1 MSEVATTALNVVILC
16 ALGAAIFY
24 AFTLSRQLKSLQ
36 ADRKGLEALI
46 TALNIASAK
55 ADAAAR
61 GIKASAEEGADA
73 LQKKIN
79 TARALSDELEIIV
92 EAGDNLA
99 ERLARLP
106 QQKQTF
112 EKPVPHFAANEAEE
126 PAPVV
131 TTAQPRSRAEKELL
145 EALRAKQRSS

>member
-1 MSEVATTALNVVILC
+1 MSEFAGFALNVVILC

-24 AFTLSRQLKSLQ
+24 AWRLSTQLKYLQ
-36 ADRKGLEALI
+36 ADRKALEGLI
-46 TALNIASAK
+46 TALNIASSKAEMGAK
-55 ADAAAR
+55 SLKSA
-61 GIKASAEEGADA
+61 AEEGVEK
-73 LQKKIN
+73 LQQKIN
-79 TARALSDELEIIV
+79 AARALSEELEIIV

-99 ERLARLP
+99 ERLSRLP
-106 QQKQTF
+106 YKSTPSQ
-112 EKPVPHFAANEAEE
+112 FAANETEEE

>member
-1 MSEVATTALNVVILC
+1 MSEFASLALNVVILC

-36 ADRKGLEALI
+36 ADRKALEGLIA
-46 TALNIASAK
+46 ALNIASSKAELGAK
-55 ADAAAR
+55 SLKTAA
-61 GIKASAEEGADA
+61 GEGAEM

-79 TARALSDELEIIV
+79 AARAMSEELEIIV

-99 ERLARLP
+99 ERLSRLP
-106 QQKQTF
+106 QQRHSPQ
-112 EKPVPHFAANEAEE
+112 FAANEAEIE

-145 EALRAKQRSS
+145 EALRAKQRGS

>member
-1 MSEVATTALNVVILC
+1 MSEFAGFALNVVILC

-24 AFTLSRQLKSLQ
+24 AWRLSTQLKSLQ
-36 ADRKGLEALI
+36 ADRKALEGLI
-46 TALNIASAK
+46 TALNIASSKAELGAK
-55 ADAAAR
+55 SLKIA
-61 GIKASAEEGADA
+61 AEEGADA

-79 TARALSDELEIIV
+79 AARALSEELEIIV

-99 ERLARLP
+99 ERLSRLP
-106 QQKQTF
+106 QQRSAAQ
-112 EKPVPHFAANEAEE
+112 FAANEVVEE
-126 PAPVV
+126 PAAVV

>member
-1 MSEVATTALNVVILC
+1 MSEVAATALNVVILC

-46 TALNIASAK
+46 TSLNIASAK

-61 GIKASAEEGADA
+61 GIRAAAEEGADA

-106 QQKQTF
+106 QQK
-112 EKPVPHFAANEAEE
+112 PVPQFAANEAEE
-126 PAPVV
+126 APAPVV